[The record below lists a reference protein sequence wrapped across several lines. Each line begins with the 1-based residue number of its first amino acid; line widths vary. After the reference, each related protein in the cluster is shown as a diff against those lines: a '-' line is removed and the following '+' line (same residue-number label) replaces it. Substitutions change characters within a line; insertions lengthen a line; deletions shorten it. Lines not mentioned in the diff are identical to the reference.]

1 MRTLAQEKVGA
12 AGGLRPW
19 CQNGPGSRRAMVL
32 YLARSIRAKAVSIEL
47 RFKNGNYIR
56 NRGRKWRLIIH
67 QTNYSD
73 RIRSNGW
80 SCGPTCQR
88 ALGPTEPLSFI
99 RQLRALA

>member
-73 RIRSNGW
+73 RIQSNGLELLA
-80 SCGPTCQR
+80 PTCQR
-88 ALGPTEPLSFI
+88 GSGVPPSHLFGSSAL
-99 RQLRALA
+99 